1 VPARAIFATFASA
14 SASRWRG
21 FRAVAPNVERSK
33 GAAGAG
39 YVVRRTIQ
47 PSIASSRTRLTCPG
61 AARRMSSMPRAVM
74 VGTTP
79 RSSVAWGHHAAILA
93 GAKHPGG
100 LKPILHYPNA
110 GWLGLH
116 PGI

>member
-1 VPARAIFATFASA
+1 
-14 SASRWRG
+14 
-21 FRAVAPNVERSK
+21 
-33 GAAGAG
+33 
-39 YVVRRTIQ
+39 
-47 PSIASSRTRLTCPG
+47 
-61 AARRMSSMPRAVM
+61 MSSMPRAVM